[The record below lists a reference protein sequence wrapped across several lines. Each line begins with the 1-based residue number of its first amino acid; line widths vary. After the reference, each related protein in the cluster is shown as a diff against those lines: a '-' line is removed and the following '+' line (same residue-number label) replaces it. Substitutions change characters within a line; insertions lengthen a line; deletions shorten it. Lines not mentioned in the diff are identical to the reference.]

1 MSKFTLVTFL
11 FLSYLSYS
19 QTSRLIYGKVSYLDS
34 YQRNVEIINFTTKK
48 ITQTNS
54 VGEFQIEAKINDVLV
69 LLSDNF
75 ADQKYKLTQE
85 DFEKEVVSIKLI
97 EKPIA
102 LEEVDIE
109 RVNAIK
115 SIDVTYNNLKMTKIQ
130 KDAARPKVDG
140 VYTGEMVNAMDFVQ
154 IGKMIGKLFKGK
166 NSKKNAKEEPM
177 GFKEYALTN
186 FNPSFFSKTLKLK
199 PEETSRFLEY
209 CESDPKSKTAIERN
223 DELTVL
229 EFLLYKKTAF
239 DKLK

>member
-69 LLSDNF
+69 LLSDNL

-186 FNPSFFSKTLKLK
+186 FNPSFFSKTLQLK
-199 PEETSRFLEY
+199 PEETSRFLAY
-209 CESDPKSKTAIERN
+209 CESDPKSKTAIESN

-229 EFLLYKKTAF
+229 EFLLNKKTAF

>member
-115 SIDVTYNNLKMTKIQ
+115 SIDVSYNNLKIAKIQ

-140 VYTGEMVNAMDFVQ
+140 VYTGEMVNAMDFIQ

-199 PEETSRFLEY
+199 PEETSRFLAY
-209 CESDPKSKTAIERN
+209 CESDPKSKTAIESN

-229 EFLLYKKTAF
+229 EFLLNKKTEF